1 MNHVNI
7 STAEPKAFQSCW
19 GPLGLQMTQMSWCI
33 CSGCPILKVEQTA
46 TTVLPPCSWLWLEGM
61 AVGLCQREPARW
73 DTLIPVSCPQ
83 LSSELPQGEAE

>member
-1 MNHVNI
+1 MNHVIIN
-7 STAEPKAFQSCW
+7 TAEPKAFQSCRFTDDPNELVHLLW
-19 GPLGLQMTQMSWCI
+19 MPHPK
-33 CSGCPILKVEQTA
+33 SGQTA